1 MNKIDSFFSNFTL
14 RLLEKYPRK
23 TKLYIYADY
32 FELVALFNKGTVI
45 GIEEMLDRLNDEGI
59 LCLIIEDED
68 IDFGNKSLVND
79 TEEAFVIEVFELI
92 NQRSNSFENDY
103 PFSVTNSNKIEVK
116 NELNDRH
123 KLYIFLLLSSNLNL
137 FKTFQTDLTT
147 EFEIVAQEA
156 LKKYLPDFA
165 IIKRFGK
172 NTEFQ
177 GYAVDKIRQLAK
189 MMSVE
194 VDEFYL
200 DSVSQQGTQDLG
212 LDIVGWLPLKDN
224 IGNYISI
231 FGQCACGKDWN
242 KKLNETRRYNKFL
255 KIYLSEINHSL
266 FIPYSL
272 INYNNSAFFEH
283 HEFGES
289 ILLFER
295 KRILSLIDN
304 ENIYNNLNSKELV
317 EKCISFEESIV

>member
-23 TKLYIYADY
+23 TKMYLYADY
-32 FELVALFNKGTVI
+32 FELVALFNNGTVI
-45 GIEEMLDRLNDEGI
+45 GIEEMLNRLHDEGI
-59 LCLIIEDED
+59 LRIIIEDED
-68 IDFGNKSLVND
+68 IDFENKSLVND
-79 TEEAFVIEVFELI
+79 TEEIFVIEVFELI
-92 NQRSNSFENDY
+92 NQRKNSFENDY
-103 PFSVTNSNKIEVK
+103 PFFLTNCNNIEMK

-137 FKTFQTDLTT
+137 FKTFQLDLTT

-165 IIKRFGK
+165 IIKGFGR

-177 GYAVDKIRQLAK
+177 GYAIDKIRQLAK
-189 MMSVE
+189 MMNVE

-200 DSVSQQGTQDLG
+200 DSVSRQGTQDLG
-212 LDIVGWLPLKDN
+212 LDIVAWLPLKDN

-272 INYNNSAFFEH
+272 INYNDSAFFEH

-295 KRILSLIDN
+295 KRILSLIDSK
-304 ENIYNNLNSKELV
+304 NIYNTLNSKELV
-317 EKCISFEESIV
+317 EKCIAFEENIV